1 MLSFLLSAPL
11 GTSLLARLG
20 HTGLCSH
27 PGPPCYI
34 PPWKDPGCFA
44 CLAQRSG
51 WVSGCPS
58 LVPSGWCSPAL
69 RFVTPEG
76 WSQPCWHH
84 SPLQRQEPRSD
95 ADGTT
100 ATSTPWKQ
108 KHVGTYEE
116 SCPLDRVWA
125 QLATKHHAAARSVPP
140 QWNGKENGEEKVKL
154 HGLRWGEF
162 TRTTQSKESQQ

>member
-27 PGPPCYI
+27 PVISHPEKIRDASPAWPRGA
-34 PPWKDPGCFA
+34 G
-44 CLAQRSG
+44 G
-51 WVSGCPS
+51 WGGCPS
-58 LVPSGWCSPAL
+58 LVPSGWCSPAP

-95 ADGTT
+95 TDGTT

-116 SCPLDRVWA
+116 SCPLHRVWA
-125 QLATKHHAAARSVPP
+125 QLATKHHAAARSLPP

-162 TRTTQSKESQQ
+162 TRTTQSEESQQ